1 MQCREIGPHLTAR
14 EKSHGFSRV
23 ASGTW
28 GIFSSYGGDDPS
40 NVAFV
45 HRRQDS
51 CLVMR
56 DTSGISSSLGRAI
69 RMLLKVRRETQCP
82 FPVAT
87 DILGFFSIFS
97 KSQASSPFEAW
108 NSACLSRCQR
118 DVRPPVQMR
127 RGPRAFSNVSTGD

>member
-51 CLVMR
+51 CLVTR
-56 DTSGISSSLGRAI
+56 DTSGISSRLGRAI
-69 RMLLKVRRETQCP
+69 RMLLEMRQETKAH
-82 FPVAT
+82 FLVGT
-87 DILGFFSIFS
+87 VILGFLSIFK
-97 KSQASSPFEAW
+97 KSQTSSP
-108 NSACLSRCQR
+108 LKH
-118 DVRPPVQMR
+118 
-127 RGPRAFSNVSTGD
+127 